1 MKKWTA
7 LLLCAVLLCGMAGC
21 AAKPSWS
28 ETYAISCVNFMK
40 SDCGAPAS
48 FSLNGDV
55 LVFSTES
62 AKDICF
68 FEYSAQNG
76 YGVILESDAIFCDG
90 QYLGPEAELR
100 EQLDSTAQERKDMDS
115 LEEKEA
121 SLEKTILLLGILQEL
136 DEVKLNLKLFGGS
149 SEKAEII
156 PEKLVRKGMKG

>member
-28 ETYAISCVNFMK
+28 ETYAISCVNSMK
-40 SDCGAPAS
+40 SDCGALAS

-55 LVFSTES
+55 LAFSMES
-62 AKDICF
+62 AKDICY

-76 YGVILESDAIFCDG
+76 YGAFLKSDAIFCDG
-90 QYLGPEAELR
+90 QYLGSEAELR
-100 EQLDSTAQERKDMDS
+100 EELDRAAQERKDMDS

-136 DEVKLNLKLFGGS
+136 GNAKLDLKLSGGS
-149 SEKAEII
+149 SENVEII
-156 PEKLVRKGMKG
+156 PEKLVRRGIKG